1 MTATTSAVRPLTAT
15 VSARLAPITLLMRSM
30 VIMTISANAST
41 LGNQP
46 SALATS
52 SWIGGRRQD
61 GRCSISMAR
70 PRPVMKALNT
80 TRASTWL
87 ARLAISEPSSAL
99 LSSPQRSSD
108 TEPAMVPRVA
118 RLTPS
123 ANALRRRRPSGNQLT
138 MALASRRSSTPRTR
152 VQTRIAATRLVMN
165 SQRCSALKALSI
177 ASTASP
183 RRSRRRATSS
193 WVGRMM
199 LCQKAG
205 LSGEAA
211 RLVICELNWLRRR
224 LTICVDRSRAD
235 WVSLVA

>member
-1 MTATTSAVRPLTAT
+1 MTAT
-15 VSARLAPITLLMRSM
+15 VSARLAPMTLLMRSR
-30 VIMTISANAST
+30 VIITISAKAST

-52 SWIGGRRQD
+52 SWIDGRRQD

-80 TRASTWL
+80 TRVRMWL
-87 ARLAISEPSSAL
+87 VRLAISEPRSAL

-118 RLTPS
+118 RLTPR
-123 ANALRRRRPSGNQLT
+123 AKALRRKRPSGNQPT
-138 MALASRRSSTPRTR
+138 MALASKRSSTRRTK

-165 SQRCSALKALSI
+165 SQRFSALKALPM
-177 ASTASP
+177 ASAASP

-199 LCQKAG
+199 LCQNAG
-205 LSGEAA
+205 VSGEAA

-224 LTICVDRSRAD
+224 LTICVERSRAD
-235 WVSLVA
+235 